1 MFRAMFTS
9 KMEEAATSE
18 VTISDFSEESVEKMV
33 AFMYSGEQPDT
44 SYDEE
49 VLKIAD
55 KYGVELL
62 KARCEASLAKTIDDS
77 NVAGM
82 WVLADTF
89 QANALKA
96 EVFRYLSDNW
106 QRRSRMADLEQ
117 VLVDNPGLIKDLLP
131 IITLK

>member
-1 MFRAMFTS
+1 MFTS

-77 NVAGM
+77 TVAGM

-89 QANALKA
+89 QAIALKA

>member
-1 MFRAMFTS
+1 MFS
-9 KMEEAATSE
+9 SPMEESKTSE
-18 VTISDFSEESVEKMV
+18 VTIPDFSDSTVESMV
-33 AFMYSGEQPDT
+33 SFLYSGDLPDA
-44 SYDEE
+44 SYDQEL
-49 VLKIAD
+49 LKIAD

-62 KARCEASLAKTIDDS
+62 KARCEGALAKTIDDAT
-77 NVAGM
+77 VAGM
-82 WVLADTF
+82 WVLADAY
-89 QANALKA
+89 QAHKLKA

>member
-9 KMEEAATSE
+9 KMEEATTSE

-33 AFMYSGEQPDT
+33 AFMYSGEPDS
-44 SYDEE
+44 SYDDE

-131 IITLK
+131 SL

>member
-1 MFRAMFTS
+1 MFTS
-9 KMEEAATSE
+9 KMEEATTSE

-33 AFMYSGEQPDT
+33 AFMYSGELQQPDS
-44 SYDEE
+44 SYDDE

-62 KARCEASLAKTIDDS
+62 KARCEASLAKTLDDS

>member
-1 MFRAMFTS
+1 
-9 KMEEAATSE
+9 
-18 VTISDFSEESVEKMV
+18 MV

-44 SYDEE
+44 SNDDE

-82 WVLADTF
+82 WVLADTY